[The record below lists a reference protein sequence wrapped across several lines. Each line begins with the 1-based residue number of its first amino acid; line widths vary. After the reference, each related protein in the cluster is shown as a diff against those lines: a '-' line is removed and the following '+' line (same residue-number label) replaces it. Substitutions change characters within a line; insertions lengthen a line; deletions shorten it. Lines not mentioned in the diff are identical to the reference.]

1 LAWLKSWWFKRL
13 IQVCSVLSLMSM
25 AMNTPE
31 TFRNVPSLFY
41 VTLVLDITLATVFT
55 VEMIAQIR
63 KFGFIVDLRAYLKR
77 PQCIFNL
84 SMLILIVLSIILQL
98 VELTGYK
105 PDPYIIFSIP
115 RAPRALIMF
124 RVFKLFVN
132 FRLDNEVSRRCRR
145 QIWSVTIFFLYFM
158 TLASIIGVQMF
169 GSKNNY
175 CVRNTTDLSNVTYS
189 DLLLPEARCSIS
201 NEKGYICPANF
212 YCAQI
217 NLDKFMAAR
226 RYFDHFFYSLLTV
239 YTSSTQ
245 EGWVLVMYQMMNVR
259 SEVLVVIY
267 FVLMMFFIAWLV
279 KNVFI
284 AVVSETFAD
293 VRSQY
298 SKSRSS
304 SRRRYTGLSS
314 LVIKDQGAGWHLVS
328 VDHEASKGHA
338 PLPIR
343 NIVASRYACWFIWF
357 AVLVDA
363 LIQANNGSWRR
374 QAQFVFTILFDI
386 EALIKIWCVGFRT
399 YLNSSRMQFF
409 EFILAVGSTVFAL
422 PVLMSIDALAIF
434 HVMRVIRLIAAIPGL
449 QDFCLKIFG
458 TGKKLGSVILFT
470 LFFVMVSSAIS
481 MQLFLTLSDRSGIKI
496 FGTYL
501 TSLSSMFQI
510 FTQDGWVVIV
520 EKAMTSAEVYGAAVV
535 AIFLIAYH
543 LFSSLI
549 IMSVFVAVIVDNLE
563 IDEEVKIMKQRKM
576 GEETSVTHEKLPL
589 RLRVYERFKED
600 PRLVKMSRLKFAS
613 DFPTP
618 KIRESFMK
626 RFVNTESVDDM
637 PLDLSMSVPG
647 DESLSPNRMR
657 GRRAAI
663 SLPVK
668 LLNSSV
674 PEINRSTRIFRKQST
689 VSALINDANHRRT
702 LAQLSPTELTPRGG
716 VKSAGL
722 RMASRRIRT
731 ARTGRGAVTEAD
743 VKRAMEMA
751 SHGGKKIHSQ
761 LSQDEAPTRRD
772 WDIQSVREKRE
783 QAASKRRMQEETL
796 RENHPFFDQPL
807 FMLPRDSWLRSLLQS
822 VVHARYIIPP
832 GYIERATRNRL
843 ITMDTIHKIIATQ
856 TYLEWTMVFLTLASC
871 LAMMTETPQVRTFD
885 NIATSAFEH
894 IFVVGMSLELGVRIL
909 ADGLVFTPKAV
920 IQNFGGALD
929 IMIYLISL
937 IYICWQPKS
946 VPVNSGAQMLMIFR
960 CLRPLRVLT
969 LMPKMK
975 KVILELVGGYK
986 EILKVSALQL
996 ILMFSFAIYG
1006 VQVFSRRLGRCSDPS
1021 IKLKSECKGLF
1032 YMPLANPREIFTLN
1046 GKPPA
1051 MLVPR
1056 VWKNP
1061 RNFSFDDV
1069 FQAFLALFE
1078 ALSLEGWLE
1087 IRDTIDYAVGPEYG
1101 FYVHTYVLLGSMIGL
1116 TLFVGVVV
1124 TNFNEHKGIALLTVD
1139 QRRWQDLKKRLRL
1152 AQPLHLPPRPDDNG
1166 IRKTLYDLVQSVI
1179 YRRVVAV
1186 VVLVECGTLAVGQWT
1201 TVDTPVR
1208 EVITSTAAVC
1218 TLLFVVDTI
1227 LKLIAY
1233 TVRGYWHS
1241 RRNRFDLLLTSLGL
1255 IWVVLNFS
1263 LKGNENAYLISTIF
1277 GVVII
1282 IFRFLT
1288 LSGKHDML
1296 KMLMLTVVMSLVK
1309 SFFTIAVLVILMM
1322 CYSLMGVILFGTVK
1336 YGEAINRYANFGTS
1350 FNAMILLFRVTTGED
1365 WNKIMHDCMVGEP
1378 YCTPEENFWE
1388 SDCGNYTA
1396 SLIYFITFY
1405 IVVSFILLNVF
1416 VAVIIENFSL
1426 FYASDEDSL
1435 LSNTDLRDFQM
1446 AWNLVDKG
1454 RKGVMSVPQ
1463 AKLFMRVYIFFKQN
1477 NFLKGRLDMDNR
1489 TVPFRHM
1496 CCEIEKLRNGG
1507 DVSFHDVLGIIA
1519 YRSVDISRS
1528 LQLEELLEREELE
1541 YTIEQEVAIQT
1552 IRDWFMK
1559 LRLKRE
1565 FEKQQR

>member
-1 LAWLKSWWFKRL
+1 ESQKLAWLKSWWFKRL
-13 IQVCSVLSLMSM
+13 IQVCSVLSLISM

-31 TFRNVPSLFY
+31 TFQNIPSLFY
-41 VTLVLDITLATVFT
+41 VTLLLDIALATVFT

-63 KFGFIVDLRAYLKR
+63 KFGFIVELRAYLKR

-115 RAPRALIMF
+115 RAPRALIMV

-169 GSKNNY
+169 GSKNYY

-189 DLLLPEARCSIS
+189 DLLLPDARCSIS
-201 NEKGYICPANF
+201 HERGYFCPNDF

-217 NLDKFMAAR
+217 NLKPFMADR

-343 NIVASRYACWFIWF
+343 NIVASRYARWFIWT

-374 QAQFVFTILFDI
+374 RAQFVFTILFDI

-434 HVMRVIRLIAAIPGL
+434 HVMRVLRLIGAVPGL

-458 TGKKLGSVILFT
+458 TGKNLGSVILFT

-481 MQLFLTLSDRSGIKI
+481 MQLFLTLKDGSDTI

-501 TSLSSMFQI
+501 QSLSSMFQI
-510 FTQDGWVVIV
+510 FTQEGWVEIV
-520 EKAMTSAEVYGAAVV
+520 EKSMISAEAYGAALV

-549 IMSVFVAVIVDNLE
+549 IMSVFVAVIVDNLD
-563 IDEEVKIMKQRKM
+563 IDEDLKIMKQRKM

-600 PRLVKMSRLKFAS
+600 PRIVKMSRMKFAS

-626 RFVNTESVDDM
+626 RFVNTENVDDM
-637 PLDLSMSVPG
+637 PIDLSMSVPG
-647 DESLSPNRMR
+647 DSTVSSNV
-657 GRRAAI
+657 GSRRTAL

-668 LLNSSV
+668 LLNSSM
-674 PEINRSTRIFRKQST
+674 PEMNRSTRLFRKQST
-689 VSALINDANHRRT
+689 ISALINDSNHRRT
-702 LAQLSPTELTPRGG
+702 LAQIAPSEINPRGG
-716 VKSAGL
+716 AKSAGL

-751 SHGGKKIHSQ
+751 NRGGKNLQSQ
-761 LSQDEAPTRRD
+761 ISQDEAPVRRD

-807 FMLPRDSWLRSLLQS
+807 FMLPRDSWLRSFLKS
-822 VVHARYIIPP
+822 VVHARYTIPP
-832 GYIERATRNRL
+832 GHIERATRGRL
-843 ITMDTIHKIIATQ
+843 INIETIHKIIATQ

-894 IFVVGMSLELGVRIL
+894 IFVVGMSLELGIRIL

-929 IMIYLISL
+929 TMIYLISL

-1006 VQVFSRRLGRCSDPS
+1006 VQVFSGKLGRCSDPS
-1021 IKLKSECKGLF
+1021 ITVKSDCKGLF
-1032 YMPLANPREIFTLN
+1032 YVQLADPREVTTLS
-1046 GKPPA
+1046 GEPPS

-1069 FQAFLALFE
+1069 LQAFLALFE

-1087 IRDTIDYAVGPEYG
+1087 IRDVIDYAVGSEYG

-1124 TNFNEHKGIALLTVD
+1124 TNFNQHKGIALLTVD

-1201 TVDTPVR
+1201 TVDAPVR

-1218 TLLFVVDTI
+1218 TLLFVIDTI
-1227 LKLIAY
+1227 LKVIAY
-1233 TVRGYWHS
+1233 TGPGYWHS
-1241 RRNRFDLLLTSLGL
+1241 QRNRFDVFLTSLGL

-1263 LKGNENAYLISTIF
+1263 LKGNEKAYTVATIF

-1288 LSGKHDML
+1288 LSGKHDTL

-1336 YGEAINRYANFGTS
+1336 YGEAVNRYANFGTS

-1378 YCTPEENFWE
+1378 YCTPAENFWL
-1388 SDCGNYTA
+1388 SDCGNYAA
-1396 SLIYFITFY
+1396 SLIFFMSFY

-1552 IRDWFMK
+1552 IRDW
-1559 LRLKRE
+1559 
-1565 FEKQQR
+1565 